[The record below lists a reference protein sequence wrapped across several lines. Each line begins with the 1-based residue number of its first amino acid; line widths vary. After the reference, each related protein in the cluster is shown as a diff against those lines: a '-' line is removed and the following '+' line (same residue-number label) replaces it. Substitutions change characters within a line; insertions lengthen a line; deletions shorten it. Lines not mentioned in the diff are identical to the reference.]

1 MSLLLLQITDTAA
14 GAVNAAGESTAHIS
28 YFDLIM
34 KGGVVMVPIGIL
46 SVIAIFFIVER
57 FIVIRRA
64 SKIDPNFMNN
74 IRDYLMNG
82 RMDAAVMLCKNTN
95 TPIARLVE
103 KGVKRIGKPLKEIE
117 SAVESEGKLEL
128 YKLEKNMNYLGI
140 ISGIAPMFGFLGTI
154 SGVINIFFK
163 ISLTNDLN
171 IGIIAGGLYEKMV
184 SSGAGLMVGIIAHMG
199 FHYLN
204 GMIDRVSYQLE
215 RAAVEFIDLLNEPA

>member
-1 MSLLLLQITDTAA
+1 MPILLQITD
-14 GAVNAAGESTAHIS
+14 STLSNPVTPAPAEAHLS
-28 YFDLIM
+28 LLDLVI
-34 KGGVVMVPIGIL
+34 KGGWVMIPIGIL
-46 SVIAIFFIVER
+46 SIVAIFFIIER
-57 FIVIRRA
+57 FLTIMKA

-74 IRDYLMNG
+74 IRDQLMSG
-82 RMDAAVMLCKNTN
+82 RTDAALKLCQNTN
-95 TPIARLVE
+95 TPIARLVQ

-140 ISGIAPMFGFLGTI
+140 IAGIAPMFGFLGTI

-163 ISLTNDLN
+163 ISLSNDLN

-184 SSGAGLMVGIIAHMG
+184 SSGAGLLVGILAHMG